1 MGYAFFI
8 STQNMKHEIQDNTPY
23 CPTILGEQ
31 TQQAEEIKTNT
42 PHLTPQLKRILMSH
56 ITGLSTA
63 QLLAEPNL
71 QLTKNQQKW
80 FDNAIERLQ
89 NNEPLQ
95 HILGYTTFYGRQFK
109 CDRRAL
115 IPRPETEELIDWII
129 NDWSTNNN
137 QQPTINKQQTLNS
150 QLSTL
155 NSQFSIL
162 NSKLSTLN
170 CLDIG
175 TGTGCIALSL
185 AKELKDSEVTAVD
198 ISTQALTLAHENAE
212 LLGSKNITF
221 VQGDILNH
229 STLLIPHSSFHIIVS
244 NPPYVREC
252 EKADM
257 EPNVL
262 DYDPHTALFVSDTD
276 PLIFYRAIGEFALT
290 HLKPNGALYFEIN
303 QYLATET
310 CDLLIALGYKNV
322 ELRKDI
328 NDNPRMIKAIL

>member
-23 CPTILGEQ
+23 YPTILGEQ

-129 NDWSTNNN
+129 NS
-137 QQPTINKQQTLNS
+137 IH
-150 QLSTL
+150 
-155 NSQFSIL
+155 NSQFTIHNYLDSAK
-162 NSKLSTLN
+162 NKLQI
-170 CLDIG
+170 LDIG

-185 AKELKDSEVTAVD
+185 AKEIERAEVTAVD
-198 ISTQALTLAHENAE
+198 ISAEALSLARENAE
-212 LLGSKNITF
+212 LLGTQNITF

-229 STLLIPHSSFHIIVS
+229 SSLLIPHTSFQIIVS

-252 EKADM
+252 EKVDM
-257 EPNVL
+257 EANVL

-276 PLIFYRAIGEFALT
+276 PLIFYRSIGEFALT

>member
-31 TQQAEEIKTNT
+31 TQQAEGIKTNT

-71 QLTKNQQKW
+71 QLTEEQQKW
-80 FDNAIERLQ
+80 FNNAVERLQ

-129 NDWSTNNN
+129 NS
-137 QQPTINKQQTLNS
+137 IH
-150 QLSTL
+150 
-155 NSQFSIL
+155 NSQFTIHNYLDSAK
-162 NSKLSTLN
+162 NKLQI
-170 CLDIG
+170 LDIG

-185 AKELKDSEVTAVD
+185 AKEIERAEVTAVD
-198 ISTQALTLAHENAE
+198 ISAEALSLARENAE

-221 VQGDILNH
+221 VQGDILNY
-229 STLLIPHSSFHIIVS
+229 STLHTPHSSFHIIVS

-328 NDNPRMIKAIL
+328 NDNPRMIKATI